1 MKTSCDM
8 SLVVEHFTST
18 ATVTACRVGGGW
30 PLFQDCVYCVGGFL
44 VKGARVIIVGVEI
57 MVFEPT

>member
-44 VKGARVIIVGVEI
+44 VKGA
-57 MVFEPT
+57 